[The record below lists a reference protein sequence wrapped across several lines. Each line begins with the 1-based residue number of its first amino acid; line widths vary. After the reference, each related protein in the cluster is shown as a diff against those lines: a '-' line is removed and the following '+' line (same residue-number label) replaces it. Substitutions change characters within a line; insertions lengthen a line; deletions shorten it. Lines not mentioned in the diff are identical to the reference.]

1 MKATIDRFGRVVV
14 PKDMRDRLGL
24 MPGSEIEIKEHDREI
39 VIKQAEQES
48 PLRIEDGVL
57 VFAGTVIGNVA
68 ESIRKHREERIAKL
82 SSGKRA

>member
-24 MPGSEIEIKEHDREI
+24 RPGDELNIEAHNKEI
-39 VIKQAEQES
+39 VIKQAEQGS

-57 VFAGTVIGNVA
+57 VFAGTALGDITEN
-68 ESIRKHREERIAKL
+68 IRRHREERIKKL
-82 SSGKRA
+82 SSIKRV

>member
-1 MKATIDRFGRVVV
+1 MRTTIDRFGRLVV
-14 PKDMRDRLGL
+14 PKDIRNRLGL

-39 VIKQAEQES
+39 VIKQAGQES

>member
-24 MPGSEIEIKEHDREI
+24 RPGAELNIEEHNKEI
-39 VIKQAEQES
+39 VIKQTEQES

-57 VFAGTVIGNVA
+57 VFAGTALGDITEN
-68 ESIRKHREERIAKL
+68 IRRNREERIKKL
-82 SSGKRA
+82 SSINRA

>member
-24 MPGSEIEIKEHDREI
+24 RPGAELDIEEHNKKI
-39 VIKQAEQES
+39 VIKPAEQES

-57 VFAGTVIGNVA
+57 IFAGTALGDIT
-68 ESIRKHREERIAKL
+68 ESIRRHREERIKKL
-82 SSGKRA
+82 SSIKRT

>member
-24 MPGSEIEIKEHDREI
+24 RPGSELNIEEHDKEI

-48 PLRIEDGVL
+48 PLRIEEGVL
-57 VFAGTVIGNVA
+57 VFAGIVLGDIT
-68 ESIRKHREERIAKL
+68 ESIRRQREERIKKL
-82 SSGKRA
+82 SSIKRA